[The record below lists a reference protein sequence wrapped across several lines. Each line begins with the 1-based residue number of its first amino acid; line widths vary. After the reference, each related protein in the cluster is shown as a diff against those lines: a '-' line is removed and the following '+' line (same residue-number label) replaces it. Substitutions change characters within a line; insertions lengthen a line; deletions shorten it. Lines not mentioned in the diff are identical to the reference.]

1 VFPVCKTDLSPHFP
15 LAWALGIHQPDLSCC
30 WKRRLCGCKEK
41 IINCTICGCW
51 WCLHLL
57 FTCMQL
63 IHNQRYNFPVFY
75 KNLNHIFHSAPGLAF
90 FQTQKRIKK
99 VFFPSEFL
107 RQERES
113 LEIKNYAQVL
123 QWIWPS
129 SASPFFL
136 GATVSFVAGG
146 FAEGAAA
153 AATVDFSSWVVV
165 VEAAARVSA
174 AAAPGA
180 TVEFPASSTWEG
192 GGVAGAIRLPSWI
205 ELAEDGVG
213 TGIAGGGSCGN
224 TLHHTPCPSF
234 SVKDIQ

>member
-1 VFPVCKTDLSPHFP
+1 
-15 LAWALGIHQPDLSCC
+15 
-30 WKRRLCGCKEK
+30 
-41 IINCTICGCW
+41 
-51 WCLHLL
+51 
-57 FTCMQL
+57 
-63 IHNQRYNFPVFY
+63 
-75 KNLNHIFHSAPGLAF
+75 
-90 FQTQKRIKK
+90 
-99 VFFPSEFL
+99 
-107 RQERES
+107 
-113 LEIKNYAQVL
+113 
-123 QWIWPS
+123 
-129 SASPFFL
+129 L

-146 FAEGAAA
+146 FAEGAA

-174 AAAPGA
+174 AAAPGAVVTGA

-205 ELAEDGVG
+205 ELAEDGG